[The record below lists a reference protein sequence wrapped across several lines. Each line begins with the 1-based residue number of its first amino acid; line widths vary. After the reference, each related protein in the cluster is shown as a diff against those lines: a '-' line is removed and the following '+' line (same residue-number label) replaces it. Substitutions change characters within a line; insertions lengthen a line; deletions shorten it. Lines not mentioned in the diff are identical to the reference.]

1 MSTVTAN
8 GIDIYYELWGQG
20 PPLVMA
26 HGFCGC
32 TDEWRALVLPL
43 AKKHRL
49 LLYDVR
55 GHGRSSAPE
64 DPALYSMPI
73 FAADQAALMRA
84 LGIERAHVGGG
95 SMGGMIAA
103 QFAIDYPQ
111 MVSSLLLCDTTCGNG
126 SDAGPAGQFE
136 RFLVEAFAQMEEI
149 AVKDGFQELARR
161 ELEWSREND
170 PYFDERPEPE
180 EVGLRRLE
188 RMTLAGYVGANR
200 AIRQRPDLLARLDEI
215 RAPTLILVGEWDG
228 FLPCSLLADERIA
241 GSRLA
246 LIERSPHGTP
256 TWRPEA
262 FRKAILNFLDDVEAG
277 RPVAG
282 SLRYQG

>member
-1 MSTVTAN
+1 MPTVSAN
-8 GIDIYYELWGQG
+8 GIEIYYELWGGG

-43 AKKHRL
+43 AKRRRL

-103 QFAIDYPQ
+103 QFAVDHPQ
-111 MVSSLLLCDTTCGNG
+111 MLSSLLLCDTTCGNG
-126 SDAGPAGQFE
+126 SDPGAAGQFE
-136 RFLVEAFAQMEEI
+136 SFLVEAFTQMEEV
-149 AVKDGFQELARR
+149 AVKDGFRELARR

-170 PYFDERPEPE
+170 PHFDERPEPE

-188 RMTLAGYVGANR
+188 QMRPAGYVGANR
-200 AIRQRPDLLARLDEI
+200 AIRQRPDLLARLGEI
-215 RAPTLILVGEWDG
+215 RAPTLVLVGEWDG
-228 FLPCSLLADERIA
+228 FLPCSRLAHERIA

-256 TWRPEA
+256 TWRPEG
-262 FRKAILNFLDDVEAG
+262 FRKAILDFLDDTEAG
-277 RPVAG
+277 RSVAG
-282 SLRYQG
+282 SLRY

>member
-8 GIDIYYELWGQG
+8 GIDIYYELWGEG

-32 TDEWRALVLPL
+32 TDEWRVLTLPL

-84 LGIERAHVGGG
+84 LGIGRAHVGGG
-95 SMGGMIAA
+95 SMGGMIAG
-103 QFAIDYPQ
+103 QFAVDYPQ
-111 MVSSLLLCDTTCGNG
+111 MVSALLLLDTTCGNG
-126 SDAGPAGQFE
+126 SDPGPAGQFE
-136 RFLVEAFAQMEEI
+136 RFLVEAFVQMEGV

-161 ELEWSREND
+161 EMEWSREND
-170 PYFDERPEPE
+170 PHFEERPEPD

-188 RMTLAGYVGANR
+188 QMRLAGYVGANR
-200 AIRQRPDLLARLDEI
+200 AIRQRPDLLARLGEI
-215 RAPTLILVGEWDG
+215 RAPTIVLVGEWDG
-228 FLPCSLLADERIA
+228 FLPCSLLAHERIA

-246 LIERSPHGTP
+246 IIERSPHGTP
-256 TWRPEA
+256 TWRPEG
-262 FRKAILNFLDDVEAG
+262 FRRAILDFLGDVEAG

-282 SLRYQG
+282 SLRY

>member
-1 MSTVTAN
+1 MPTVAAN
-8 GIDIYYELWGQG
+8 GIDIYYELWGEG

-32 TDEWRALVLPL
+32 TDEWRPLVLPL
-43 AKKHRL
+43 AKRRRL

-55 GHGRSSAPE
+55 GHGRTEAPK

-84 LGIERAHVGGG
+84 LGIERAYVGGG

-103 QFAIDYPQ
+103 QFAVDYPE

-126 SDAGPAGQFE
+126 SDPGPAGEFE
-136 RFLVEAFAQMEEI
+136 RFLAEAFVQMEHI
-149 AVKDGFQELARR
+149 AVEHGFQELARR
-161 ELEWSREND
+161 ELEWAREND
-170 PYFDERPEPE
+170 LHFDERPEPE
-180 EVGLRRLE
+180 DMGLRRLE
-188 RMTLAGYVGANR
+188 QMSLAGYVGANR
-200 AIRQRPDLLARLDEI
+200 AIRERPDLLARLSGI
-215 RAPTLILVGEWDG
+215 RAPTLVLVGEWDG
-228 FLPCSLLADERIA
+228 FLPCSRLAHERIA

-262 FRKAILNFLDDVEAG
+262 FRETIRRFLDDVEAG
-277 RPVAG
+277 RV
-282 SLRYQG
+282 

>member
-1 MSTVTAN
+1 MPIAGVN
-8 GIDIYYELWGQG
+8 DVQLYYELWGQG

-43 AKKHRL
+43 AKRYRL

-55 GHGRSSAPE
+55 GHGRSSVPE
-64 DPALYSMPI
+64 DPALYSMPV

-103 QFAIDYPQ
+103 QFAVDYPQ

-126 SDAGPAGQFE
+126 SDPGPAGQFE
-136 RFLVEAFAQMEEI
+136 RFLVEAFTQMEEI
-149 AVKDGFQELARR
+149 AAKDGFQELARR

-170 PYFDERPEPE
+170 PHFEERPEPE

-200 AIRQRPDLLARLDEI
+200 AIRQRPDLLARLGEI
-215 RAPTLILVGEWDG
+215 RAPTLVLIGEWDS
-228 FLPCSLLADERIA
+228 FLPCSLLACERIA

-262 FRKAILNFLDDVEAG
+262 FRKAILDFLDDVEAG
-277 RPVAG
+277 RPAAG
-282 SLRYQG
+282 SLRY

>member
-1 MSTVTAN
+1 MPIASVN
-8 GIDIYYELWGQG
+8 DIQLYYELWGEG
-20 PPLVMA
+20 PPPVMA

-32 TDEWRALVLPL
+32 TDEWRVLALPL

-73 FAADQAALMRA
+73 FGADQAALMRA
-84 LGIERAHVGGG
+84 LGIGRAHVGGG
-95 SMGGMIAA
+95 SMGGMIAS
-103 QFAIDYPQ
+103 QFAVDYPQ
-111 MVSSLLLCDTTCGNG
+111 MVSSLLLLDTTCGNG
-126 SDAGPAGQFE
+126 SDPGPAGQFE
-136 RFLVEAFAQMEEI
+136 RFLVEAFVQMEGV

-161 ELEWSREND
+161 EMEWSREND
-170 PYFDERPEPE
+170 PHFDERPEPD

-188 RMTLAGYVGANR
+188 QMRLAGYVGANR
-200 AIRQRPDLLARLDEI
+200 AIRQRPDLLARLGEI
-215 RAPTLILVGEWDG
+215 RAPTLVLVGEWDG
-228 FLPCSLLADERIA
+228 FLPCSLLAHERIA

-246 LIERSPHGTP
+246 IIERSPHGTP
-256 TWRPEA
+256 TWRPEG
-262 FRKAILNFLDDVEAG
+262 FRRAILDFLGDVEAG

-282 SLRYQG
+282 SLRY

>member
-8 GIDIYYELWGQG
+8 GIEIYCELWGEG

-43 AKKHRL
+43 AKRRRL

-64 DPALYSMPI
+64 DPAVYSMPI
-73 FAADQAALMRA
+73 FAADQAALMLA

-103 QFAIDYPQ
+103 QFAVDYPQ
-111 MVSSLLLCDTTCGNG
+111 MLSSLLLCDTTCGNG
-126 SDAGPAGQFE
+126 SDPGPAGQFE
-136 RFLVEAFAQMEEI
+136 RFLVEAFTQMEEI
-149 AVKDGFQELARR
+149 AVRDGFRELARR

-170 PYFDERPEPE
+170 PHFDERPEPE
-180 EVGLRRLE
+180 DVGLRRLE
-188 RMTLAGYVGANR
+188 QMRLAGYVGANR
-200 AIRQRPDLLARLDEI
+200 AIRQRPDLLARLGEV
-215 RAPTLILVGEWDG
+215 RAPALVLVGEWDG
-228 FLPCSLLADERIA
+228 FLPCSRLAHEGIA

-262 FRKAILNFLDDVEAG
+262 FRTAILDFLDDTEAG

-282 SLRYQG
+282 SLRY

>member
-1 MSTVTAN
+1 MPIVAAN
-8 GIDIYYELWGQG
+8 GIDIYYELWGDG
-20 PPLVMA
+20 PSLVMA

-32 TDEWRALVLPL
+32 TDEWRPLVLPL
-43 AKKHRL
+43 AKRRRL

-55 GHGRSSAPE
+55 GHGHTEAPN

-103 QFAIDYPQ
+103 QFAVEYPE

-126 SDAGPAGQFE
+126 SDPGPAGEFE
-136 RFLVEAFAQMEEI
+136 RFLAEAFVQMEHI
-149 AVKDGFQELARR
+149 AVEHGFQELARR
-161 ELEWSREND
+161 ELEWAREND
-170 PYFDERPEPE
+170 PHFDERPEPE
-180 EVGLRRLE
+180 DVGVRRLE
-188 RMTLAGYVGANR
+188 RMSPAGYVGANR
-200 AIRQRPDLLARLDEI
+200 AIRERPDLLGWLNEI
-215 RAPTLILVGEWDG
+215 RVPTLVLIGEWDG
-228 FLPCSLLADERIA
+228 FLPCSRLAHERIA

-262 FRKAILNFLDDVEAG
+262 FRETILRFLDDVESPSEV
-277 RPVAG
+277 RP
-282 SLRYQG
+282 

>member
-1 MSTVTAN
+1 MSTVTAY
-8 GIDIYYELWGQG
+8 GIDIYYELWGEG

-43 AKKHRL
+43 AKRHRL

-73 FAADQAALMRA
+73 LAADQAALMRA
-84 LGIERAHVGGG
+84 LGVERAHVGGG

-103 QFAIDYPQ
+103 QFAVDYPQ
-111 MVSSLLLCDTTCGNG
+111 MLSSLLLCDTTCGNG
-126 SDAGPAGQFE
+126 SDPGPAGQFE
-136 RFLVEAFAQMEEI
+136 GFLVEAFTQMEEV
-149 AVKDGFQELARR
+149 AVKDGFRELARR

-170 PYFDERPEPE
+170 PHFDERPEPE
-180 EVGLRRLE
+180 DVGLRRLE
-188 RMTLAGYVGANR
+188 LMRLAGYVGANR
-200 AIRQRPDLLARLDEI
+200 AIRQRPDLLARLGEI
-215 RAPTLILVGEWDG
+215 GVPTLVLVGEWDG
-228 FLPCSLLADERIA
+228 FLLCSRLAHERIA

-262 FRKAILNFLDDVEAG
+262 FRKAILDFLDDVQAG
-277 RPVAG
+277 RPVTG
-282 SLRYQG
+282 TLRY

>member
-1 MSTVTAN
+1 MPTVTAN
-8 GIDIYYELWGQG
+8 GIDIYYELWGEG
-20 PPLVMA
+20 SPLVMA
-26 HGFCGC
+26 HGFGGC
-32 TDEWRALVLPL
+32 TDDWRALVLSL
-43 AKKHRL
+43 AKRRRL

-55 GHGRSSAPE
+55 GHGRSGAPE

-103 QFAIDYPQ
+103 QFAVDYPE

-126 SDAGPAGQFE
+126 SDPGPAGEFE
-136 RFLVEAFAQMEEI
+136 RFLAGAFSQMEHI
-149 AVKDGFQELARR
+149 AVKYGFRELARR
-161 ELEWSREND
+161 ELEWAREND
-170 PYFDERPEPE
+170 PHFDERPEPE

-188 RMTLAGYVGANR
+188 RMSLAGYVGANR
-200 AIRQRPDLLARLDEI
+200 AIRERPDLLGRLSEI
-215 RAPTLILVGEWDG
+215 GVPTLVLVGEWDG
-228 FLPCSLLADERIA
+228 FLPCALLAHERIA
-241 GSRLA
+241 GSGLA

-262 FRKAILNFLDDVEAG
+262 FRKAILDFLEAVDGG

-282 SLRYQG
+282 HLRL

>member
-1 MSTVTAN
+1 MPTVTAN
-8 GIDIYYELWGQG
+8 GIDIYYERWGDG

-43 AKKHRL
+43 AKRHRL

-55 GHGRSSAPE
+55 GHGGSSAPE

-103 QFAIDYPQ
+103 QFAVDYPR

-126 SDAGPAGQFE
+126 SDPGPAGQFE
-136 RFLVEAFAQMEEI
+136 RFLVEAFTQMEEI

-170 PYFDERPEPE
+170 PHFEERPEPE

-188 RMTLAGYVGANR
+188 HMTLAGYVGANR
-200 AIRQRPDLLARLDEI
+200 AIRQRPDLLARLGEI
-215 RAPTLILVGEWDG
+215 RAPTLVLVGEWDG
-228 FLPCSLLADERIA
+228 FLPCSLLARERIA

-246 LIERSPHGTP
+246 LVERSPHGTP

-262 FRKAILNFLDDVEAG
+262 FRKAILDFLADVEEE

-282 SLRYQG
+282 EYRY

>member
-1 MSTVTAN
+1 MPTVAAN
-8 GIDIYYELWGQG
+8 GIDIYYELWGEG
-20 PPLVMA
+20 PPLVMT

-32 TDEWRALVLPL
+32 TDEWRPLVLPL
-43 AKKHRL
+43 AKRRRL

-55 GHGRSSAPE
+55 GHGRTEAPQ
-64 DPALYSMPI
+64 DPALYSMPV

-103 QFAIDYPQ
+103 QFAVDYPE

-126 SDAGPAGQFE
+126 SDPGPAGEFE
-136 RFLVEAFAQMEEI
+136 RFLAEAFVQMERI
-149 AVKDGFQELARR
+149 AVEQGFPELARR
-161 ELEWSREND
+161 ELEWAREND
-170 PYFDERPEPE
+170 PHFHERPEPE
-180 EVGLRRLE
+180 DMGLRRLE
-188 RMTLAGYVGANR
+188 RMPLAGYVGANR
-200 AIRQRPDLLARLDEI
+200 AIRGRPDLLGRLGAI
-215 RAPTLILVGEWDG
+215 RAPTLVLIGEWDG
-228 FLPCSLLADERIA
+228 FLPCSRLAHERIA

-262 FRKAILNFLDDVEAG
+262 FRETILDFLDGVESPSEV
-277 RPVAG
+277 RP
-282 SLRYQG
+282 

>member
-1 MSTVTAN
+1 MSTITAN
-8 GIDIYYELWGQG
+8 GIDIYYELWGEG

-43 AKKHRL
+43 AKRRRL

-64 DPALYSMPI
+64 DPALYSLPI

-95 SMGGMIAA
+95 SMGGMITA
-103 QFAIDYPQ
+103 QFAVDHPQ

-126 SDAGPAGQFE
+126 SDRGPAGQFE
-136 RFLVEAFAQMEEI
+136 RFLVEAFVQMEEV

-170 PYFDERPEPE
+170 PHFEDRPEPE

-188 RMTLAGYVGANR
+188 LLTLAGYVGANR
-200 AIRQRPDLLARLDEI
+200 AIRQRPDLLARLSEI

-228 FLPCSLLADERIA
+228 FLPCSLLAHERIA

-246 LIERSPHGTP
+246 LVERSPHGTP

-262 FRKAILNFLDDVEAG
+262 FRKAILDFLAALDG
-277 RPVAG
+277 GQPVDG
-282 SLRYQG
+282 SLSY

>member
-8 GIDIYYELWGQG
+8 GIELYYELWGQG

-43 AKKHRL
+43 AKRRRL

-103 QFAIDYPQ
+103 QFAVDYPQ

-126 SDAGPAGQFE
+126 SDPGPAGQFE
-136 RFLVEAFAQMEEI
+136 RFLVEAFVQMEEI
-149 AVKDGFQELARR
+149 AVKEDFQELARR

-170 PYFDERPEPE
+170 PHFEERPEPE

-188 RMTLAGYVGANR
+188 QMRLAGYVGANR
-200 AIRQRPDLLARLDEI
+200 AIRQRPDLLARLGEI
-215 RAPTLILVGEWDG
+215 RAPTLVLVGEWDG
-228 FLPCSLLADERIA
+228 FLPCSLLAHERIV

-262 FRKAILNFLDDVEAG
+262 FRKAILDFLDDVEASH
-277 RPVAG
+277 PVAG
-282 SLRYQG
+282 SLSY

>member
-8 GIDIYYELWGQG
+8 GVDIYYELWGQG

-43 AKKHRL
+43 AKRRRL

-126 SDAGPAGQFE
+126 SDSGPAGQFE
-136 RFLVEAFAQMEEI
+136 RFLVEVFVQMEEV
-149 AVKDGFQELARR
+149 AVRDGFQELARR

-170 PYFDERPEPE
+170 PHFEERPEPE

-228 FLPCSLLADERIA
+228 FLPCSLLAHERIA

-246 LIERSPHGTP
+246 LVERSPHGTP

-262 FRKAILNFLDDVEAG
+262 FRKAILDFLDDVEAG
-277 RPVAG
+277 RPVTR
-282 SLRYQG
+282 SLRY

>member
-1 MSTVTAN
+1 MSIATAN

-26 HGFCGC
+26 HGFCGS
-32 TDEWRALVLPL
+32 TDEWRVLVLPL
-43 AKKHRL
+43 AKRHRL

-55 GHGRSSAPE
+55 GHGHSSAPE
-64 DPALYSMPI
+64 DPALYSMPV

-84 LGIERAHVGGG
+84 LAVERAHVGGG

-103 QFAIDYPQ
+103 QFAVDYPQ

-126 SDAGPAGQFE
+126 SDPGPAGQFE
-136 RFLVEAFAQMEEI
+136 RFLAEAFTQMEEI

-170 PYFDERPEPE
+170 PHFEERPEPE
-180 EVGLRRLE
+180 DVGLRRLE
-188 RMTLAGYVGANR
+188 QMRPAGYVGANR
-200 AIRQRPDLLARLDEI
+200 AIRQRPDLLARLGEI
-215 RAPTLILVGEWDG
+215 RVPTLVLVGEWDG
-228 FLPCSLLADERIA
+228 FLPCSRLAHERIA

-246 LIERSPHGTP
+246 LIERSPHGTL

-262 FRKAILNFLDDVEAG
+262 FRKAILDFLADVEAG

-282 SLRYQG
+282 SLTY